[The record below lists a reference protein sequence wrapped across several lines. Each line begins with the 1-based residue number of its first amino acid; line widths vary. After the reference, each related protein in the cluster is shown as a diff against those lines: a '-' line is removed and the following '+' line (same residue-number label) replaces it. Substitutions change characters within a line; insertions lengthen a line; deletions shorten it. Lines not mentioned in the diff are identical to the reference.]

1 MKDSRQSL
9 HRLLQDARRDWGMKE
24 ARRIDWNAVDRELF
38 ARIEADE
45 KAERDSLAPLRRQTW
60 KVAVAGLAAAAAI
73 ALVAGR
79 THEPRSMEVD
89 RPGASED
96 AATVVGIEG
105 DGQVLVGGRPV
116 TTGATLR
123 LGDVIEARGAQ
134 AILSRPGKLTIAV
147 ERGALMTVTRVQ
159 GALVLALAAG
169 AVEAQVVP
177 VASGEALAVDVGS
190 SRVAVHGT
198 HLRVARAGERVVVD
212 LNEGVVSLGAAPR
225 VGSTLGVLVAASAHA
240 EFNSADMQGTLRV
253 SHDPALVRPPATLSA
268 TPETKAASAVAPP
281 TSALPRVESR
291 EAPTAP
297 AVVSL
302 RPEPRPA
309 ANTPAQASITPA
321 PDPNAQSALAA
332 AVRTCM
338 AERLHA
344 DDVTVV
350 VSTTLYLELRDD
362 GLVRSANFNPPV
374 APDINACAAPSIYK
388 TRFTHGGAVTI
399 PVSVKN

>member
-225 VGSTLGVLVAASAHA
+225 VGSTLGVLVAAASLSVPLIARLG
-240 EFNSADMQGTLRV
+240 EPADGAIDPISEIAPATME
-253 SHDPALVRPPATLSA
+253 PAL
-268 TPETKAASAVAPP
+268 
-281 TSALPRVESR
+281 
-291 EAPTAP
+291 
-297 AVVSL
+297 
-302 RPEPRPA
+302 
-309 ANTPAQASITPA
+309 
-321 PDPNAQSALAA
+321 
-332 AVRTCM
+332 
-338 AERLHA
+338 
-344 DDVTVV
+344 
-350 VSTTLYLELRDD
+350 
-362 GLVRSANFNPPV
+362 
-374 APDINACAAPSIYK
+374 
-388 TRFTHGGAVTI
+388 
-399 PVSVKN
+399 